1 MHIRMVHKEPES
13 GTGAPAETTLPKD
26 PQHSPVKEK
35 EPLNTSN
42 HQEELENIKHFM
54 SDLVNSLANSMSS
67 ELAIIKNKL
76 LEHENTV
83 NSLINDIFE
92 NSTTHVFSE
101 KSPVPTYVDDCQ
113 SF

>member
-13 GTGAPAETTLPKD
+13 ETGAPAETTLSKD

-35 EPLNTSN
+35 EPFKTSN
-42 HQEELENIKHFM
+42 HQELENIKHFM

-67 ELAIIKNKL
+67 ELSFIKDKL
-76 LEHENTV
+76 QEHEKTV

-92 NSTTHVFSE
+92 NSTTH
-101 KSPVPTYVDDCQ
+101 
-113 SF
+113 